1 MQESSI
7 VLCVFTFQ
15 INSTMLDQ
23 LLKVLVSQGQQT
35 VVQNQDIP
43 NQYNQQVIGEAG
55 NSIMNGLQGML
66 ANGGLTQIMRLF
78 AGNGG
83 GQGQLAG
90 ITGMLSNPL
99 VQQMIQ
105 SFTGKITQQYNLSPT
120 AAQHVG
126 ASLIPQVLQS
136 LTQQVNDP
144 NDPSI
149 DVNGIM
155 QSLTGGQAGGFNFN
169 DLASKIAGGVSGD
182 VNGDGVVDMQDMIAS
197 VSGAAKNQQQAGG
210 NPIMDMISQ
219 FMK

>member
-1 MQESSI
+1 
-7 VLCVFTFQ
+7 
-15 INSTMLDQ
+15 MLDQ

-35 VVQNQDIP
+35 VVQNQAIP
-43 NQYNQQVIGEAG
+43 DQYNKQVIGEAG
-55 NSIMNGLQGML
+55 SSIVNSLQGML

-120 AAQHVG
+120 AAQQVG
-126 ASLIPQVLQS
+126 TTLIPQVLQS

-169 DLASKIAGGVSGD
+169 DLASKLAGGVTGD
-182 VNGDGVVDMQDMIAS
+182 VNGDGVVDMQDIIAS